1 MDSTRIGK
9 NVYVIRLMKCGHT
22 LKNIMT
28 NVDLPYEIDGI
39 VIKVNEFSLQDQLG
53 FTIKAPRWA
62 AAYKFPPEEVETLIE
77 NIEWTVGRTG

>member
-62 AAYKFPPEEVETLIE
+62 AATSFRQKKLK
-77 NIEWTVGRTG
+77 R